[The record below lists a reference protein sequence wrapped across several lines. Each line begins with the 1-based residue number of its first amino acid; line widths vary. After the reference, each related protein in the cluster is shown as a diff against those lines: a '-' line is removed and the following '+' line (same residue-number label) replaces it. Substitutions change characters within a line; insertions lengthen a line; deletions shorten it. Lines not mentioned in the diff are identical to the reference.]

1 MKNHTLSN
9 MTIINPYLDEMNNN
23 SDDELFNIIL
33 NQDRNDSPL
42 LYDAAVLTALSRELI
57 TDYQAKGL
65 LNGDTSVLDYNPNTL
80 DNKPD
85 DYKVE
90 RVKNT
95 PSINFDRHKI
105 LWGLASIAFGALL
118 IYLVYIDFFF
128 FRTSKLIGGGI
139 LIFIGTIVLII
150 GIIEKWNERR

>member
-1 MKNHTLSN
+1 
-9 MTIINPYLDEMNNN
+9 MTIINPYLEEMSSN

-33 NQDRNDSPL
+33 NQDRANSPL

-90 RVKNT
+90 RVKNK

-105 LWGLASIAFGALL
+105 LWGLASITFGALL
-118 IYLVYIDFFF
+118 FYLVYIDFFI
-128 FRTSKLIGGGI
+128 FRTNKIIGGII
-139 LIFIGTIVLII
+139 LVFVGLIVLIL

>member
-1 MKNHTLSN
+1 
-9 MTIINPYLDEMNNN
+9 MTIINPYLDEMNSN
-23 SDDELFNIIL
+23 SDDELFDIIL
-33 NQDRNDSPL
+33 NQDRADSPL

-65 LNGDTSVLDYNPNTL
+65 LNGDTSVLDYNPNSL

-90 RVKNT
+90 RVKST
-95 PSINFDRHKI
+95 PLINFERHKI
-105 LWGLASIAFGALL
+105 IWGIVSIAFGALL
-118 IYLVYIDFFF
+118 IYLAYTNFFI
-128 FRTSKLIGGGI
+128 FRTSKIIGGSLLILAGI
-139 LIFIGTIVLII
+139 VFLIF

>member
-1 MKNHTLSN
+1 
-9 MTIINPYLDEMNNN
+9 MTIINPYLEEMNNN
-23 SDDELFNIIL
+23 SDDDLFNIIL
-33 NQDRNDSPL
+33 NQDRTDSPL
-42 LYDAAVLTALSRELI
+42 LYDAAVLAALSRELI

-80 DNKPD
+80 DSKPD

-90 RVKNT
+90 RVKNK
-95 PSINFDRHKI
+95 PSINFDKHKI

-118 IYLVYIDFFF
+118 FYLVYIDFFI
-128 FRTSKLIGGGI
+128 FRTNKVIGGII
-139 LIFIGTIVLII
+139 LVFVGLIVLIL